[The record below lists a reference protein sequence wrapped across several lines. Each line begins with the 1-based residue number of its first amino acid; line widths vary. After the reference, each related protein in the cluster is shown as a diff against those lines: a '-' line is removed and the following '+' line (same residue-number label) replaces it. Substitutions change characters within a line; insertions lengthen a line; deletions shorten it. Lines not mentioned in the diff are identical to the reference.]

1 MCWATKPQGPSALWI
16 QKRKAEWRRYG
27 CEVEAYNVV
36 QCKILEHN
44 AT

>member
-1 MCWATKPQGPSALWI
+1 MCWATKPQGPNALWI
-16 QKRKAEWRRYG
+16 QKRKAEWRRYA

-44 AT
+44 AM